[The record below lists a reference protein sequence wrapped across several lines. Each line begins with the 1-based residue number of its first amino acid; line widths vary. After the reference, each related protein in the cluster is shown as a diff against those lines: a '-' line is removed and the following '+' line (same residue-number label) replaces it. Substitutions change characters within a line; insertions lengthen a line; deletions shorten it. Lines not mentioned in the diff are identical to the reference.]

1 MYFLSGK
8 YHDLVA
14 ELKNIVKSHQIFTQM
29 LLYLITVLL
38 AGVLSNCSSVEK
50 TLDLPTLIPTEY
62 LPTAISLTSQALIS
76 QRVTA
81 TPAVQTA
88 EPQATFTPTITASPA
103 ITGTLTPTPTSA
115 QAQLDEE
122 FTATPHFPFEIPY
135 AKIQFIKP
143 GALSRVISP
152 IDLHVFLLPG
162 DSGRARVELFGE
174 DGRLMYRKLFVFG
187 NPVDIQTNLRV
198 EIDFEIKGVA
208 ETANLVVSVDDAYG
222 RIKTQASQELIL
234 LSLGDADITP
244 PGDLLE
250 PIVIQEPAP
259 EVLVQGG
266 GLVVSGLVRT
276 ASDQPLLVELIATDG
291 RIIGNRLAG
300 IAPEPKSKHR
310 LFAAE
315 VPFKVY
321 SPTWVRVT
329 VSERSPRWG
338 GPVQLTSVEVLLAP

>member
-1 MYFLSGK
+1 
-8 YHDLVA
+8 
-14 ELKNIVKSHQIFTQM
+14 VKSHPVFTR
-29 LLYLITVLL
+29 LFLYLITVFLV
-38 AGVLSNCSSVEK
+38 GVLSSCSSVAT

-76 QRVTA
+76 QRVTVAPA
-81 TPAVQTA
+81 TQTA
-88 EPQATFTPTITASPA
+88 EPQATFTPTLTATPA
-103 ITGTLTPTPTSA
+103 ITVTPMPTSTRA
-115 QAQLDEE
+115 QSGEDL
-122 FTATPHFPFEIPY
+122 TATPHFPFEIPY

-187 NPVDIQTNLRV
+187 NPVDIQTNLRT

-234 LSLGDADITP
+234 LSIGDADINP

-259 EVLVQGG
+259 KVLVQGG

-300 IAPEPKSKHR
+300 IAPEPKGMHR
-310 LFAAE
+310 LFATE
-315 VPFKVY
+315 VPYKVY

-329 VSERSPRWG
+329 VSERGHQLG